1 MGLTS
6 SINNATSGL
15 RVNQDAL
22 DILSRNIGNSGTPG
36 YHRQSL
42 NVVDHNTDTG
52 TYARS
57 AGTVRAFNSSLQ
69 TYYTRQVSD
78 TSTAGIQA
86 SYLDRLQGFLGKP
99 GSAGAL
105 DTLYGQL
112 ENALKGISTSPDNY
126 TARSQAVSSA
136 QNMVEALNRLSNT
149 VQGMRQEAEGQM
161 ALNVQNLNGMLT
173 SLSEVNTRLL
183 DLGMTGNARATLLDQ
198 RDRLVASTAELID
211 VQAAYRPN
219 GTVAL
224 MTRSGVGLLDNGV
237 STFNFESAGNLSANA
252 VFDPNA
258 ADTKVGKLTLTT
270 PSGLIIDLVAEG
282 VIQGGEIGGLLTLRD
297 KTLVETQ
304 EQLDEIAAGLAQAFS
319 TVKTPGIAATA
330 GAAAGFDL
338 DISKLQPGND
348 VQFTYS
354 EGGIDK
360 RVRVVNTTEAVDYLD
375 ATGQRVIG
383 VDLSGSSVA
392 AAGVLSSKVPLLAIS
407 STGPGNLRILDDGA
421 TGRTDVKSAVSRS
434 TSAGL
439 QGQGLAF
446 NMFVDQ
452 GNAAFTN
459 NLDSN
464 PPQKR
469 GFAARI
475 AINPAVLADNR
486 LVVQAEAGATL
497 GDADRAN
504 YVIGQLADM
513 KFVSGGNPQASQG
526 KFQLTG
532 NVNELISQVVSF
544 QGTSINAALSKSD
557 DRQLTLHT
565 IMDQME
571 SEYGVNV
578 DEEMARLIE
587 LQNAYAANAR
597 VVSVVKELLDALFA
611 TT

>member
-1 MGLTS
+1 MGLTT
-6 SINNATSGL
+6 SISNATSGL

-22 DILSRNIGNSGTPG
+22 EILSRNIGNSGTPG
-36 YHRQSL
+36 YHKQSL
-42 NVVDHNTDTG
+42 NVVDHNANTG

-57 AGTVRAFNSSLQ
+57 AGAVRAFNSSLQ

-78 TSTAGIQA
+78 TATSGVQA

-112 ENALKGISTSPDNY
+112 ENALKGISTSPDDF
-126 TARSQAVSSA
+126 TARSQAVASA

-161 ALNVQNLNGMLT
+161 SLNVQNLNSMLS

-183 DLGMTGNARATLLDQ
+183 DLGMTDSARATLLDQ
-198 RDRLVASTAELID
+198 RDRLVASTAEIID
-211 VQAAYRPN
+211 VQADYRPN
-219 GTVAL
+219 GTVSL

-237 STFNFESAGNLSANA
+237 SVFKFESAGNLSANA
-252 VFDPNA
+252 TFDPA
-258 ADTKVGKLTLTT
+258 SAESKVGKLTLTT
-270 PSGLIIDLVAEG
+270 PSGLTIDLVAQG
-282 VIQGGEIGGLLTLRD
+282 VIQGGELGGLLTLRD

-319 TVKTPGIAATA
+319 TVKTSGTAVTA
-330 GAAAGFDL
+330 GAATGFDI

-354 EGGIDK
+354 EGGIDQ
-360 RVRVVNTTEAVDYLD
+360 RVRVVNTTEPMDYRD

-383 VDLSGSSVA
+383 VDLSGDPSA
-392 AAGVLSSKVPLLAIS
+392 AASLLSGKLNSLAIS
-407 STGPGNLRILDDGA
+407 STGAGNLRILDDGA
-421 TGRTDVKSAVSRS
+421 TGGTDVKSASSRS
-434 TSAGL
+434 TSTGL

-452 GNAAFTN
+452 GNSAFTN
-459 NLDSN
+459 NLDTN

-475 AINPAVLADNR
+475 SINPAILADNR
-486 LVVQAEAGATL
+486 LVVQSEAGATL
-497 GDADRAN
+497 GDADRAD
-504 YVIGQLADM
+504 YVLAQLADM
-513 KFVSGGNPQASQG
+513 DFVSGGDPRASGG

-532 NVNELISQVVSF
+532 NLNELISQVVSF
-544 QGTSINAALSKSD
+544 QGTSIATALSKSD
-557 DRQLTLHT
+557 DRQLTLDT
-565 IMDQME
+565 ITDQME

-578 DEEMARLIE
+578 DEEMARLVE

-611 TT
+611 TV